1 MRLLLAILIA
11 AALPSAALAQAL
23 GAWNYTL
30 HVPVRVTNAPPGSYV
45 FVSCSLYNGANH
57 GGGQDGYG
65 NSPSSNPQVGRHGY
79 YSGTV
84 TVRLTGP
91 TKPGSY
97 ACWLSLALRGS
108 SIGGGVAGGYNT
120 SRAPGWTG
128 TPVVTVNL

>member
-30 HVPVRVTNAPPGSYV
+30 HVPVKVTNVPPGSYV

-57 GGGQDGYG
+57 GGGQDGDG

-108 SIGGGVAGGYNT
+108 SIGVFGGGYNT
-120 SRAPGWTG
+120 SNAPGWTG